1 MEIFNTDEIAENMD
15 DQSERFRDV
24 VDKVKEKEEKKKRIR
39 TKIRQVKS

>member
-1 MEIFNTDEIAENMD
+1 MEIFNTDEIAENLD
-15 DQSERFRDV
+15 DKSERFRDV